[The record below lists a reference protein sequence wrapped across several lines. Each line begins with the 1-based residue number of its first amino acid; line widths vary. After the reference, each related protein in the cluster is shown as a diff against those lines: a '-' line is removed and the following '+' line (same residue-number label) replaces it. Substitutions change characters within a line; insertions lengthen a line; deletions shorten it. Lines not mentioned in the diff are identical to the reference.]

1 MGTFFLVWEF
11 LSCIVKIK
19 SKPATTKWRRGGLR
33 RARACARDASG
44 GDGHGAQRQKQAKQR
59 RRGPKPK
66 KKTSKTKQFFL
77 MYLSTHSLSLSL
89 SLSLIAPPS
98 VVVGKNLSA
107 RNAAKT
113 LSQRKQVPESKKKNT
128 QFAQVLGR
136 KKKFNSLS
144 TLSQFSLP
152 LFQFCFLKLETDTLV
167 GKTKE
172 NPPLSLSVSLF
183 LPVFFFLIEGKKK
196 RGEIIIS
203 I

>member
-1 MGTFFLVWEF
+1 MHEML
-11 LSCIVKIK
+11 LA
-19 SKPATTKWRRGGLR
+19 ATDTALRGKNKQNSDGA
-33 RARACARDASG
+33 ARN
-44 GDGHGAQRQKQAKQR
+44 Q
-59 RRGPKPK
+59 K

-136 KKKFNSLS
+136 KKNS
-144 TLSQFSLP
+144 TLSQLSL
-152 LFQFCFLKLETDTLV
+152 
-167 GKTKE
+167 
-172 NPPLSLSVSLF
+172 NSLSLSFSF
-183 LPVFFFLIEGKKK
+183 VF
-196 RGEIIIS
+196 
-203 I
+203 